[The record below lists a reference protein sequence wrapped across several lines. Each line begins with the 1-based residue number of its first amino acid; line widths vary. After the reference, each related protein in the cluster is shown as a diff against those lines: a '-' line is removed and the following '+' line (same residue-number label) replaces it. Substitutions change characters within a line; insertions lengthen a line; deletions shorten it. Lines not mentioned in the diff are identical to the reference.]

1 MTMTITTTTPDDDD
15 DKYRD
20 RDRDRDRI
28 GGTAEGR
35 RQDSQCSQ
43 RSHFIAI

>member
-1 MTMTITTTTPDDDD
+1 MTITATTPDDDD

-20 RDRDRDRI
+20 RDRDRI
-28 GGTAEGR
+28 GGAAEGR

-43 RSHFIAI
+43 RSHSIAI